1 MGICLEEGVG
11 NKGMGLD
18 RVLKTN
24 THTHILYT
32 YIYIYIY
39 ISKFKYICIYIY
51 TICLFAAD
59 PLTNLSCHLLR
70 VKLFASGVPISHQ
83 PRHAA
88 RLQRLDWQ
96 VVEKMHAPKVPVV
109 EELCPC
115 QV

>member
-24 THTHILYT
+24 THTYYIR
-32 YIYIYIY
+32 IYIYIY
-39 ISKFKYICIYIY
+39 QNLNIYVYIY

>member
-1 MGICLEEGVG
+1 MSFLLLI
-11 NKGMGLD
+11 
-18 RVLKTN
+18 
-24 THTHILYT
+24 
-32 YIYIYIY
+32 
-39 ISKFKYICIYIY
+39 
-51 TICLFAAD
+51 
-59 PLTNLSCHLLR
+59 LTNLSCHLLR
-70 VKLFASGVPISHQ
+70 VKLFAFGVPISHQ